1 MPRFS
6 VIIPLYNKENFVAAT
21 IDSVLAQS
29 FSDFELIV
37 VDDGSSDNSG
47 QIVQSYTD
55 KRITYIRT
63 ENRGVSSA
71 RNLGIEKASADYI
84 TFLDAD
90 DLWKPDFLQ
99 EMHDAINQFPDHQV
113 FAAAIEKS
121 NGRRTFPARYS
132 INYTGKYQ
140 SVEYFSASMKETA
153 ICTSCAVFHKSVFEK
168 IGNFEVSLPSGQ
180 DTDLWIRIGLVYPVL
195 FVDKI
200 LATYVFDAVSLSKN
214 KNHLLRKSDFSHFSE
229 QEKLHPGLKKFLDYN
244 RYSLAIRSK
253 AAGLTENSR
262 KLAEEINPSNLT
274 SKQRFL
280 LKLPS
285 FLLRILFRLKNRI

>member
-99 EMHDAINQFPDHQV
+99 RSE
-113 FAAAIEKS
+113 E
-121 NGRRTFPARYS
+121 RRV
-132 INYTGKYQ
+132 GKE
-140 SVEYFSASMKETA
+140 S
-153 ICTSCAVFHKSVFEK
+153 
-168 IGNFEVSLPSGQ
+168 
-180 DTDLWIRIGLVYPVL
+180 
-195 FVDKI
+195 
-200 LATYVFDAVSLSKN
+200 
-214 KNHLLRKSDFSHFSE
+214 
-229 QEKLHPGLKKFLDYN
+229 
-244 RYSLAIRSK
+244 RS
-253 AAGLTENSR
+253 R
-262 KLAEEINPSNLT
+262 CV
-274 SKQRFL
+274 
-280 LKLPS
+280 
-285 FLLRILFRLKNRI
+285 